1 MGSMFDELFKKRQE
15 EMQRRQQGRDNVE
28 SNVSSMQ
35 SSKGNLLDFIR
46 RTQEE
51 RDRIRSSRANSV
63 ANVKRDFLSNGAIS
77 KQEVKSVSDDR
88 VINVPK
94 TQDDIDRIVNSMSKV
109 NDNYKDDT
117 LNNIKNFN
125 NLQYNSNQQLNNVN
139 NAKKV
144 SMNDLKNIENTV
156 TAMNLKQEAKNTGDY
171 YNTYKGYADKVIADM
186 GNKIDDAT
194 NFSGALSNLGIGVKK
209 RFNKYCW

>member
-1 MGSMFDELFKKRQE
+1 MSNANILEELLKKRQLE
-15 EMQRRQQGRDNVE
+15 EQQRKQVQNSRQNRVILPVKNI
-28 SNVSSMQ
+28 SQ
-35 SSKGNLLDFIR
+35 STLVNNTLNG
-46 RTQEE
+46 T
-51 RDRIRSSRANSV
+51 
-63 ANVKRDFLSNGAIS
+63 SNGNDTASIA
-77 KQEVKSVSDDR
+77 
-88 VINVPK
+88 
-94 TQDDIDRIVNSMSKV
+94 TQADVNKMINSMSKV
-109 NDNYKDDT
+109 NVNYKDDT

-139 NAKKV
+139 NARKV
-144 SMNDLKNIENTV
+144 SMNDLKNIKSIENTV
-156 TAMNLKQEAKNTGDY
+156 TAMNLEQEAKNTGDY